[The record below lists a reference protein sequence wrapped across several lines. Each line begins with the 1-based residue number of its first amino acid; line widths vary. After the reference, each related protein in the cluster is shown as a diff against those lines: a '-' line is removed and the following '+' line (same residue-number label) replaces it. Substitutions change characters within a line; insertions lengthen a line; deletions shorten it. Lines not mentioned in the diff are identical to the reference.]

1 MIKVEHRQA
10 GSSKVLSRLSSA
22 AVSLSCSTPISA
34 RHLQYAH
41 CREVLGH
48 VPSLPCRSMQSAISS
63 ISLMGSDAGLSG
75 RALLIALAFGL
86 AVWWGIYRL
95 ALAVIELL

>member
-1 MIKVEHRQA
+1 MP
-10 GSSKVLSRLSSA
+10 
-22 AVSLSCSTPISA
+22 ST
-34 RHLQYAH
+34 
-41 CREVLGH
+41 
-48 VPSLPCRSMQSAISS
+48 ISS
-63 ISLMGSDAGLSG
+63 ISLMGSDVGLSR